1 MHASQRRLGDGSDRR
16 GWLLGHEVVQPQVS
30 LDVFSHRM
38 CRISTIIPGLLVF
51 FGKPNVQAV
60 GHALLL
66 AHLDLELA
74 QFRVVRNNFR
84 FAPSPGPARS
94 TLGVHDKVSSKAG
107 HEGLVFRV
115 LAFSRGRH
123 PLLGR
128 LVQFFV
134 LGAVE
139 RFDGQFRLV

>member
-16 GWLLGHEVVQPQVS
+16 GRLLAHEVVQPQVS

-66 AHLDLELA
+66 AHFHLELA
-74 QFRVVRNNFR
+74 QFSIVRNNFS
-84 FAPSPGPARS
+84 FSPPPSTPRS
-94 TLGVHDKVSSKAG
+94 TFGVHHEVSGKAR
-107 HEGLVFRV
+107 HEGLVFRI
-115 LAFSRGRH
+115 LAFSRRRH

-134 LGAVE
+134 LGGVE